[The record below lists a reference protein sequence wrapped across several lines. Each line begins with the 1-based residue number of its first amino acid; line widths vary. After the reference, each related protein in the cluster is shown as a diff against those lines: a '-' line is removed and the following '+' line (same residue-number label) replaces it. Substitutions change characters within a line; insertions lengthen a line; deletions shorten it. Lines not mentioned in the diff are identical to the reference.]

1 MARGQF
7 ALQLERDFF
16 FLFFFF
22 SLHRSATMIL
32 LIDFFSLFLNVC
44 ILLLGDHCGIKIWM
58 EKSEAKSSS
67 LEEIWEDIIEIWK
80 IFLVSEWY

>member
-1 MARGQF
+1 
-7 ALQLERDFF
+7 
-16 FLFFFF
+16 
-22 SLHRSATMIL
+22 MIL

-44 ILLLGDHCGIKIWM
+44 ILLLGNHCGIKIWM

-80 IFLVSEWY
+80 IFLVSERY